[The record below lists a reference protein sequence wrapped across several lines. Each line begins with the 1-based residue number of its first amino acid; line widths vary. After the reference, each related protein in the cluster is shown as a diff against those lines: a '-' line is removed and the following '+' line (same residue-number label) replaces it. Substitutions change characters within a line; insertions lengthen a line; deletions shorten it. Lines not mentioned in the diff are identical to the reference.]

1 MYAQWSDITERDLI
15 QKGAAFKRVSS
26 LLQVEKVV
34 LNMTLP
40 NVGNALIP
48 QSGSVGAEAAK
59 KKNQDTAKK
68 NNFVSSD
75 AAGAVLNL
83 YVMSLMAVITGQRPI
98 LTKARKSIANWK
110 IRKNQILG
118 CKVTLRGKVALEFLD
133 KTIRF
138 QNIHEQDAAFAVSDA
153 KVKGKTSIQQSELK
167 VGRDSAQEGAVDYAL
182 QSLGN
187 LSIGIKNINLYPE
200 LEDLWIAQ
208 NLGSKKLG
216 LDLSLNF
223 KNNNE
228 LYQIIN
234 YIIRKPGGKKLVAD
248 YSKNIQAFPAHIKAN
263 KYVLALHDIIQ
274 LRKLY
279 LTSLGLIL

>member
-1 MYAQWSDITERDLI
+1 MYKQWSDITERDLV

-26 LLQVEKVV
+26 LLKIEKVV

-40 NVGNALIP
+40 NVGNSLIP
-48 QSGSVGAEAAK
+48 QNGASGADASK
-59 KKNQDTAKK
+59 KKTKQNQDTAKK
-68 NNFVSSD
+68 SSFVSSD

-83 YVMSLMAVITGQRPI
+83 YVMSLLAVIAGQRPI

-138 QNIHEQDAAFAVSDA
+138 QNINEQDVFAVSDG
-153 KVKGKTSIQQSELK
+153 KFNKGKTN
-167 VGRDSAQEGAVDYAL
+167 AAGASLVDYTL

-187 LSIGIKNINLYPE
+187 LSVGIKNINLYPE

-223 KNNNE
+223 KNSRE
-228 LYQIIN
+228 FCQIIN
-234 YIIRKPGGKKLVAD
+234 YIIRKPGGKKLVTD

-274 LRKLY
+274 LRKMY